1 MSVLQSVPNK
11 LDFWNRLFR
20 VAFEQKSIKIMKPLM
35 NQFFK
40 TRTPIDQQCKTASR
54 VRSSL
59 NLLVPP
65 DAIFGSHKSRIL
77 REENVQFK
85 WQSDQ
90 WVTTKKSTSYEPAR
104 SFFSSFN
111 FFLQITPNGTQ
122 NVGLLHRTFVASLK
136 ELIFS
141 VEAELRVGGHFDSI
155 TDPLQRTEKTKW
167 THFLRYMFHLTVVF
181 FHQKT
186 I

>member
-122 NVGLLHRTFVASLK
+122 NVGLLQRTSVASLK

-155 TDPLQRTEKTKW
+155 TDPLRRTEKTKW